1 MHITNKYVKKRVR
14 MRILEQMKTKN
25 KLLILILI
33 AQIGFISIGIT
44 GINTQNNTLII
55 ILNIVFGLLMGVFG
69 FLFSQSIIKGLKDF
83 NQSFDEFL
91 KFLSLEKNRYVPV
104 LITGDDEISELHKK
118 LNTIAIEF
126 DDTLKADMKVLGEIV
141 ITMDRVEQG
150 IYSCRV
156 KSETTNPMI
165 MTLRNTINKMLDEV
179 NEDMTNLVNLLE
191 SYSKDDFKN
200 QITIHRNI
208 KGEML
213 KVLTSINSLGKT
225 LSGNAQKDLSNG
237 QILAQNSI
245 TMAQSVNSLAVKA
258 NEQAAS
264 LEQTAAALEQITSIT
279 RNNAQNA
286 QKMSQLGNIVKGAV
300 SGGQKLASQ
309 TATSMDDI
317 NQEVTSINEA
327 ITIIDQIAFQTNI
340 LSLNAAVEA
349 ATAGEAGKGFAV
361 VAAEVRNLANR
372 SADAAREI
380 KNIVLKATQKA
391 NEGKNISDMMIKG
404 YDELNTHITQTI
416 QIIQD
421 VSISSNEQ
429 MQGIEQINSMV
440 TLLDQVT
447 QENAIQVNNVATIS
461 TQTQKMAE
469 ELVNKAKTKNFDY

>member
-245 TMAQSVNSLAVKA
+245 TMA
-258 NEQAAS
+258 
-264 LEQTAAALEQITSIT
+264 
-279 RNNAQNA
+279 
-286 QKMSQLGNIVKGAV
+286 
-300 SGGQKLASQ
+300 
-309 TATSMDDI
+309 
-317 NQEVTSINEA
+317 
-327 ITIIDQIAFQTNI
+327 
-340 LSLNAAVEA
+340 
-349 ATAGEAGKGFAV
+349 
-361 VAAEVRNLANR
+361 
-372 SADAAREI
+372 
-380 KNIVLKATQKA
+380 
-391 NEGKNISDMMIKG
+391 
-404 YDELNTHITQTI
+404 
-416 QIIQD
+416 
-421 VSISSNEQ
+421 
-429 MQGIEQINSMV
+429 
-440 TLLDQVT
+440 
-447 QENAIQVNNVATIS
+447 
-461 TQTQKMAE
+461 
-469 ELVNKAKTKNFDY
+469 

>member
-1 MHITNKYVKKRVR
+1 MG
-14 MRILEQMKTKN
+14 ILEQMKTKN
-25 KLLILILI
+25 KLLVLILI

-91 KFLSLEKNRYVPV
+91 RFLSLEKNRYIPV

-118 LNTIAIEF
+118 LNNIAIEF
-126 DDTLKADMKVLGEIV
+126 DNTLKADMKVLGEIV

-286 QKMSQLGNIVKGAV
+286 QKMSQLGNIVKRAV

>member
-1 MHITNKYVKKRVR
+1 MK
-14 MRILEQMKTKN
+14 ILEQLKTKN

-33 AQIGFISIGIT
+33 AQVGFISIGIA
-44 GINTQNNTLII
+44 GIHTQNTMLII
-55 ILNIVFGLLMGVFG
+55 ILNIVFGFLMAILG
-69 FLFSQSIIKGLKDF
+69 FLFSQSIVNGLINF
-83 NQSFDEFL
+83 TNSFDEFL
-91 KFLSLEKNRYVPV
+91 KFLSLKNNKYVPILV
-104 LITGDDEISELHKK
+104 TGNDEISELHKK
-118 LNTIAIEF
+118 LNGVSIGF

-150 IYSCRV
+150 IYSCRI
-156 KSETTNPMI
+156 KSKTTNPMI

-200 QITIHRNI
+200 QITIHKNI

-225 LSGNAQKDLSNG
+225 LSSNAQKDLNNG

-245 TMAQSVNSLAVKA
+245 TMAQSVNSLAIKA

-279 RNNAQNA
+279 RNTAQNA

-300 SGGQKLASQ
+300 SGGQKLANQ

-361 VAAEVRNLANR
+361 VAAEVRNLASR
-372 SADAAREI
+372 SAEAANEI
-380 KNIVLKATQKA
+380 KAIVTNATLKS
-391 NEGKNISDMMIKG
+391 NHGKDIAGEMIKG
-404 YDELNTHITQTI
+404 YSSLNQNIGSTLSLIKE
-416 QIIQD
+416 
-421 VSISSNEQ
+421 VENAAKEQ
-429 MQGIEQINSMV
+429 KVAMEQIADAINS
-440 TLLDQVT
+440 LDKQT
-447 QENAIQVNNVATIS
+447 QVNANIANQTNEIASETSILANNVVSA
-461 TQTQKMAE
+461 
-469 ELVNKAKTKNFDY
+469 VNTKQFRGK

>member
-1 MHITNKYVKKRVR
+1 MK
-14 MRILEQMKTKN
+14 ILEQLKTKN
-25 KLLILILI
+25 KLLILTLI
-33 AQIGFISIGIT
+33 AQVGFISIGIA
-44 GINTQNNTLII
+44 GIHTQNTMLII
-55 ILNIVFGLLMGVFG
+55 ILNIVFGFLMAILG
-69 FLFSQSIIKGLKDF
+69 FLFSQSIVNGLINF
-83 NQSFDEFL
+83 TNSFDEFL
-91 KFLSLEKNRYVPV
+91 KFLSLKNNKYVPILV
-104 LITGDDEISELHKK
+104 TGNDEISELHKK
-118 LNTIAIEF
+118 LNGVSIGF

-150 IYSCRV
+150 IYSCRI
-156 KSETTNPMI
+156 KSKTTNPMI

-200 QITIHRNI
+200 QITIHKNI

-225 LSGNAQKDLSNG
+225 LSSNAQKDLNNG

-245 TMAQSVNSLAVKA
+245 TMAQSVNSLAIKA

-279 RNNAQNA
+279 RNTAQNA

-300 SGGQKLASQ
+300 SGGQKLANQ

-404 YDELNTHITQTI
+404 YEELNTNITQTI
-416 QIIQD
+416 EIIQD

-429 MQGIEQINSMV
+429 MQGIEQINAMV

-469 ELVNKAKTKNFDY
+469 ELVNKAKTKNFNY

>member
-1 MHITNKYVKKRVR
+1 MK
-14 MRILEQMKTKN
+14 ILEQLKTKN
-25 KLLILILI
+25 KLLILTLI
-33 AQIGFISIGIT
+33 AQVGFISIGIA
-44 GINTQNNTLII
+44 GIHTQNTMLII
-55 ILNIVFGLLMGVFG
+55 ILNIVFGFLMAILG
-69 FLFSQSIIKGLKDF
+69 FLFSQSIVNGLINF
-83 NQSFDEFL
+83 TNSFDEFL
-91 KFLSLEKNRYVPV
+91 KFLSLKNNKYVPILV
-104 LITGDDEISELHKK
+104 TGNDEISELHKK
-118 LNTIAIEF
+118 LNGVSIGF

-150 IYSCRV
+150 IYSCRI

-200 QITIHRNI
+200 QITIHKNI

-225 LSGNAQKDLSNG
+225 LSSNAQKDLNNG

-245 TMAQSVNSLAVKA
+245 TMAQSVNSLAIKA

-279 RNNAQNA
+279 RNTAQNA

-300 SGGQKLASQ
+300 SGGQKLANQ

-404 YDELNTHITQTI
+404 YEELNTNITQTI
-416 QIIQD
+416 EIIQD

-429 MQGIEQINSMV
+429 MQGIEQINAMV

-469 ELVNKAKTKNFDY
+469 ELVNKAKTKNFNY